1 MRAVL
6 AGCGAMSRA
15 WLDAARQIQGLEVVG
30 LVDLDPERARGRAA
44 EFELP
49 DAEIGTD
56 LPALLDRL
64 RPDIL
69 FDVVVPAARREV
81 VLAGL
86 KRGCHVL
93 SEKPMADSLDAAR
106 ELVMAARAAGRLHAV
121 VQNRRYIPG
130 IRRLR
135 RAVESGLIGEL
146 TGVHCDFFLAPHFG
160 GFREEMRHVLLL
172 DMAIHT
178 FDAARHVAG
187 RRPLAVYCH
196 ESNPAGSWY
205 AHGASANAVFELEGG
220 AVLTYRG
227 SWCAEGLRTSWES
240 AWRLTGTRG
249 SLTWDGAEDFR
260 AEVASGRRE
269 GLFFEPETAAVPPLD
284 PTDRTG
290 GHLGVMRDFVDAIR
304 TGAEPETVS
313 HRNFHSLA
321 MVFAAIES
329 ARQGRRVAIETI
341 EGS

>member
-1 MRAVL
+1 
-6 AGCGAMSRA
+6 MSRA
-15 WLDAARQIQGLEVVG
+15 WLDAAHQIEGLEVVG
-30 LVDLDPERARGRAA
+30 LADLDAGRARGRAEEFGLASA
-44 EFELP
+44 ET
-49 DAEIGTD
+49 GTD
-56 LPALLDRL
+56 VPALLDRL

-86 KRGCHVL
+86 ARGCHVL
-93 SEKPMADSLDAAR
+93 SEKPMADSLEAAR
-106 ELVMAARAAGRLHAV
+106 ELVAAARAAGRLHAI

-135 RAVESGLIGEL
+135 RAVESGLIGTL

-160 GFREEMRHVLLL
+160 GFREEMQNVLLL

-205 AHGASANAVFELEGG
+205 AHGASANAIFELEGG

-240 AWRLTGTRG
+240 RWRLTGTRG
-249 SLTWDGAEDFR
+249 SLAWDGAEAFR
-260 AEVASGRRE
+260 AEVATDRRE
-269 GLFFEPETAAVPPLD
+269 GLFFQPETVAVPPLD
-284 PTDRTG
+284 PADRTG

-304 TGAEPETVS
+304 TGSEPETVS
-313 HRNFHSLA
+313 HQNFHSLA

-329 ARQGRRVAIETI
+329 ARQGRSVAIQTI
-341 EGS
+341 EEP